1 MFWLWCCR
9 TSPWWTRRTS
19 SPPQVTSCST
29 RRWKDRRVSLHWDE
43 FAFWKLD
50 VKNDHIKFPSIQFFI
65 AAVISLLVWLGLELV
80 IWLKI
85 IEKFI
90 CDRFAYYSSQE
101 IYYQVNKDSV
111 CHGFKFPESD
121 STVNLINIL
130 TSEAVYSSFLNH
142 FRILLFGWSKFVMD
156 WDSGEEFDPNPF
168 NFKPLKR
175 RRLSKKKLKETKR
188 SNSSKPSDSQRN
200 KYVQKTLQFGTDQLS
215 KVKAIEKQSEVLPS
229 SAQPSSGPPR
239 SEVKGKQ

>member
-1 MFWLWCCR
+1 
-9 TSPWWTRRTS
+9 
-19 SPPQVTSCST
+19 
-29 RRWKDRRVSLHWDE
+29 
-43 FAFWKLD
+43 
-50 VKNDHIKFPSIQFFI
+50 
-65 AAVISLLVWLGLELV
+65 
-80 IWLKI
+80 
-85 IEKFI
+85 
-90 CDRFAYYSSQE
+90 
-101 IYYQVNKDSV
+101 
-111 CHGFKFPESD
+111 
-121 STVNLINIL
+121 
-130 TSEAVYSSFLNH
+130 
-142 FRILLFGWSKFVMD
+142 MD

-229 SAQPSSGPPR
+229 SAKPSSGPPR